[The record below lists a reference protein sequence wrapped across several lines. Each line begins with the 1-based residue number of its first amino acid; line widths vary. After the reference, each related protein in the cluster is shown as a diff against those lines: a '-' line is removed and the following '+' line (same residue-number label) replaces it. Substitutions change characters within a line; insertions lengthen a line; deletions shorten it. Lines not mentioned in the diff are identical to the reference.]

1 MKIFVECFAFTPVWN
16 YLSFHKWIIK
26 RALLPRILISEG
38 PILIK
43 RVWTDINP
51 SSVHVCSKHMDVDSQ
66 IFKAWSYYLLL
77 QAVSGA
83 MSNIDIGGGATGA
96 TFNTKKEIEAIYYVP
111 SWLSRCCLDCV
122 FIDSM
127 KIIYQTYVMKSKP
140 YSFHLHFPQ
149 ILRSFNKLPGGGS
162 SSLYLIMARLL
173 SGTRARSLM
182 EPVTRWLQLHRVLT
196 HKIFSSDYFF
206 LKSLLWIFWADPD
219 LGIRDM
225 RPRTRAHC

>member
-1 MKIFVECFAFTPVWN
+1 
-16 YLSFHKWIIK
+16 
-26 RALLPRILISEG
+26 
-38 PILIK
+38 
-43 RVWTDINP
+43 
-51 SSVHVCSKHMDVDSQ
+51 MDVDSQ

-83 MSNIDIGGGATGA
+83 TSNIDTGGGATGT

-162 SSLYLIMARLL
+162 SSLYLIIARFL

-182 EPVTRWLQLHRVLT
+182 EPVTRWLQLTESWLT
-196 HKIFSSDYFF
+196 RFSRQIIFSWNLCYEYFRLILTWAWDRGHGRIVSSHCVRIILVTHAQPF
-206 LKSLLWIFWADPD
+206 RTTLLSYINDWA
-219 LGIRDM
+219 
-225 RPRTRAHC
+225 